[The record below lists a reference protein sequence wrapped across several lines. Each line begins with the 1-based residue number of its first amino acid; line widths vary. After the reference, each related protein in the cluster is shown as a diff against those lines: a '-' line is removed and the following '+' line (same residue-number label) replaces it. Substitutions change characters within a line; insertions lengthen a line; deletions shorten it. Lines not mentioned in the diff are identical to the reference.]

1 MANTR
6 MAKKRALV
14 EDAPRHERRLAIV
27 RSFFTPAVVD
37 LAPQQL
43 REAGLVGVSLEDIR
57 KARIASPLLR
67 GDKRPTKVGGQVHA
81 DTRRL
86 AAPTSVPGVP
96 VPNHSV
102 AGVLVHGHAEGA
114 RAAAGAEQVS
124 PDLLGHICLPRWL
137 ACCDRRRSTAL
148 VELLR
153 NARLHRLAA
162 GLHTRHQ
169 SWPVRPAARDGR
181 ADRRAPAWAAISIPW
196 PRPQCQMR

>member
-67 GDKRPTKVGGQVHA
+67 GDKRPQK
-81 DTRRL
+81 
-86 AAPTSVPGVP
+86 
-96 VPNHSV
+96 
-102 AGVLVHGHAEGA
+102 
-114 RAAAGAEQVS
+114 
-124 PDLLGHICLPRWL
+124 
-137 ACCDRRRSTAL
+137 
-148 VELLR
+148 
-153 NARLHRLAA
+153 
-162 GLHTRHQ
+162 
-169 SWPVRPAARDGR
+169 
-181 ADRRAPAWAAISIPW
+181 
-196 PRPQCQMR
+196 